1 MFFAPGKTPDPV
13 VAKLNAAIRA
23 ALTVPEV
30 ASKMQRDGYMPDN
43 RDPAAAQAF
52 FKHAVEEAGAAVKAA
67 GIQPN

>member
-1 MFFAPGKTPDPV
+1 MFFAPPKTPDEIV
-13 VAKLNAAIRA
+13 NKLNAAVRQ

-43 RDPAAAQAF
+43 RDPKALQAF
-52 FKHAVEEAGAAVKAA
+52 FKHAVEEAGEAVKAA